1 MWVQVSSRFDK
12 PGFIRELKKYM
23 PHPAA
28 TELFKQVILEAMTS
42 QAKDQRGQ
50 KKEILAKIVALND
63 RVGKGR
69 ALLLSGDIDGL
80 DFKAIKSECEK
91 QISVLEAKIGS
102 MSEETG
108 DLGPVLEKAIENLAK
123 LDSLWIEATTIKKR
137 QIIGSIF
144 PEKLIFDG
152 ENFRTTRVNEAVGLI
167 YRLDVAFRE
176 NKNGTSE
183 IFSSLSHQV
192 IPLGLEPRTHT
203 LKVYCSTN

>member
-1 MWVQVSSRFDK
+1 
-12 PGFIRELKKYM
+12 
-23 PHPAA
+23 
-28 TELFKQVILEAMTS
+28 MTN

-50 KKEILAKIVALND
+50 KKEILAKIAELND

-80 DFKAIKSECEK
+80 DFKTIKSECEK
-91 QISVLEAKIGS
+91 QISVLESKIGS

-123 LDSLWIEATTIKKR
+123 LDSIWIEATTIKKR
-137 QIIGSIF
+137 QIVGSIF

-167 YRLDVAFRE
+167 YRLDAAFRE
-176 NKNGTSE
+176 IKMGQVN
-183 IFSSLSHQV
+183 FSSTCP
-192 IPLGLEPRTHT
+192 IR
-203 LKVYCSTN
+203 

>member
-1 MWVQVSSRFDK
+1 M
-12 PGFIRELKKYM
+12 Y

-28 TELFKQVILEAMTS
+28 TELYKRVILESMTN

-50 KKEILAKIVALND
+50 KKEILAKIAELND

-80 DFKAIKSECEK
+80 DFKTIKSECEK
-91 QISVLEAKIGS
+91 QISVLESKIGS

-123 LDSLWIEATTIKKR
+123 LDSIWIEATTIKKR
-137 QIIGSIF
+137 QIVGSIF

-167 YRLDVAFRE
+167 YRLDAAFRE

-183 IFSSLSHQV
+183 LFVDLSHQV